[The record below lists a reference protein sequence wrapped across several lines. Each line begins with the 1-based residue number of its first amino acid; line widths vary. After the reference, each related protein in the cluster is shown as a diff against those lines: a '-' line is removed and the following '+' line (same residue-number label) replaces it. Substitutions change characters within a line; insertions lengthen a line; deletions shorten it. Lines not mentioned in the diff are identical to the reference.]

1 MAQRFAV
8 EEISNVQSLTG
19 AGADYGSMGMK
30 AFEPTKPEEVSLAK
44 PSPALSGPGGLA

>member
-30 AFEPTKPEEVSLAK
+30 AFEPAKPEVSLAK
-44 PSPALSGPGGLA
+44 PSPAIGGPGGMA